1 MEFKIEKF
9 NYLTENYI
17 ELINSLL
24 IFSNE
29 KKILPQK
36 ISFCLPIIRTYLEE
50 NKLEV
55 IQNSILHILEHKET
69 ILNFSLDSLEEFSDN
84 SSTDSL
90 KNISQLKKI
99 IEENNFNKLNN
110 NEIEILNII
119 IDIKKKSSILSKDD
133 IIVIKNY
140 IEVMIII
147 LEKIKILF
155 K

>member
-1 MEFKIEKF
+1 MELKIEKF

-17 ELINSLL
+17 ELINNLL
-24 IFSNE
+24 NFSNE

-36 ISFCLPIIRTYLEE
+36 ISFCLPMIRTFIEE
-50 NKLEV
+50 NKLEI
-55 IQNSILHILEHKET
+55 IQHSIIHILEHKET
-69 ILNFSLDSLEEFSDN
+69 ILNFSIDSLEDFSDN

-90 KNISQLKKI
+90 KNISQLKKM

-119 IDIKKKSSILSKDD
+119 IDIKKKSNILTKDD
-133 IIVIKNY
+133 IIIIQNY

>member
-1 MEFKIEKF
+1 MELKLEKF

-17 ELINSLL
+17 ELINNLL

-29 KKILPQK
+29 KNILPKK
-36 ISFCLPIIRTYLEE
+36 ISFCLPIIRNYLEE

-55 IQNSILHILEHKET
+55 IQNSITYILENKET
-69 ILNFSLDSLEEFSDN
+69 ILNFSLESLDDFSDN

-119 IDIKKKSSILSKDD
+119 IEIKKKSNLLNKED
-133 IIVIKNY
+133 INIIKNY

>member
-1 MEFKIEKF
+1 MELKIEKF
-9 NYLTENYI
+9 NYLTKNYI
-17 ELINSLL
+17 ELINNLI

-50 NKLEV
+50 NKLEI
-55 IQNSILHILEHKET
+55 IQHSIIHILEHKET
-69 ILNFSLDSLEEFSDN
+69 ILNFSFDSLEDFSDN

-99 IEENNFNKLNN
+99 IEESNFNKLNN

-119 IDIKKKSSILSKDD
+119 IDIKKKSNILSKDD